1 MFGPACTVSGLALLL
16 KMLLYYS
23 SWLSQS
29 QLSAVQLRLRGFV
42 MYTMNN
48 HTYNAMRVLERYH
61 RISYTLL
68 IRTPL
73 LFRQKMVIFVFYI
86 RTRQNDSIVRTAK
99 MQAR

>member
-1 MFGPACTVSGLALLL
+1 MYGQWISPSTEDASLLQFLVVTVTAV
-16 KMLLYYS
+16 S
-23 SWLSQS
+23 SAAKASW
-29 QLSAVQLRLRGFV
+29 VV